1 MMTFINLLKQRID
14 ERDANLPKEVRGRLL
29 AFNELDSKHY
39 QFQII
44 KKSKAQPCEGDI
56 FVVSVIEGQ
65 YLYGRVLQAN
75 IKSKASSFFN
85 QKNVIVI
92 FNQRTESLSLENYH
106 ADYSDLLIRPMIVDN
121 AYWSRGY
128 FYTVANIPLTE
139 EEIHLDL
146 GFYRIHPRRQYFCTA
161 AGEEIFK
168 EPKIL
173 GLYGVST
180 ITGVAA
186 EVNRELIRRQCEIGT
201 VFRTTETPDSIIFDL
216 TDSNLMRISSKIEE
230 IEPDVYMN
238 GYNWEKLIQA
248 MLSDCSPELLN
259 GLEFDSDANTFIA
272 YYGSNKLNNFLQL
285 QAILAK
291 WLEAPEELYQFVK
304 KNGSVLDWE

>member
-14 ERDANLPKEVRGRLL
+14 EQDANLPKEVRDRLL

-92 FNQRTESLSLENYH
+92 FNQRTESLSLEDYH

-146 GFYRIHPRRQYFCTA
+146 GFYRIHPRRQAFCTA
-161 AGEEIFK
+161 AGEEILQ

-173 GLYGVST
+173 GLYSVST

-248 MLSDCSPELLN
+248 MLSDCAPELLN

>member
-1 MMTFINLLKQRID
+1 MTFINLLKQRID
-14 ERDANLPKEVRGRLL
+14 EQDANLPKEVRDRLL

-92 FNQRTESLSLENYH
+92 FNQRTESLSLEDYH

-146 GFYRIHPRRQYFCTA
+146 GFYRIHPRRQAFCTA
-161 AGEEIFK
+161 AGEEILQ

-173 GLYGVST
+173 GLYSVST

-248 MLSDCSPELLN
+248 MLSDCAPELLN